1 MIYSI
6 NTRLH

>member
-6 NTRLH
+6 

>member
-6 NTRLH
+6 RK

>member
-6 NTRLH
+6 WF

>member
-6 NTRLH
+6 NTKA